1 VARRRYRSDAL
12 SAAGHGVKPDEPAP
26 SGELPLSDAEPS
38 SPQPPKTDE
47 AEAKP
52 DQPAEAISGL
62 KAQINAMRQQPPQQ
76 PQQQVDPLAHYL
88 ASIPG
93 LTIPKFQ
100 FLYHYFSRFP
110 QNLNP
115 QHWDV
120 LKAAHGIALD
130 RGVNEDSPE
139 YFGFLHS
146 LLLNQQAAASPL
158 PHAAPAPPMPPPVHE
173 PEPEPQHATHI
184 DLEKVENPEGEPEEP
199 HMTHYAAPVS
209 RGSERYAMG
218 DYEPSAN
225 SVRLSKAEVEHAEA
239 SGISTEEYAKQKLR
253 MMKMKKAKLIRD
265 E

>member
-173 PEPEPQHATHI
+173 PEPEP
-184 DLEKVENPEGEPEEP
+184 